1 MIDRVLESLNI
12 SWRII
17 LILSWKIVDIS
28 EELQEELENIR
39 NKYKDIIFLKSY
51 EKLEWAAKSCLKAK
65 DIMKGWEEL
74 IVMYCDQI
82 FNYNSE
88 DFLNYARDNRY
99 DWLISTYKN
108 DEPKDDF
115 LICDEQ
121 KNLIQLVPKK
131 VVSDIATVWMYYWRD
146 NKLFFE
152 WMKSMIS
159 KNIKFNNEYY
169 VWPIFNENVT
179 KWYKVSY
186 FDINVHQVW
195 NPEDYEKYIQYLN
208 KK

>member
-12 SWRII
+12 SGRII
-17 LILSWKIVDIS
+17 LILSGKIVDIS

-51 EKLEWAAKSCLKAK
+51 EKLEGAAKSCLKAK
-65 DIMKGWEEL
+65 DIMKGGEEL

-99 DWLISTYKN
+99 DGLISTYKN

-131 VVSDIATVWMYYWRD
+131 VVSDIATVGMYYWRD

-152 WMKSMIS
+152 GMKSMIS

-169 VWPIFNENVT
+169 VGPIFNENVT
-179 KWYKVSY
+179 KGYKVSY
-186 FDINVHQVW
+186 FDINVHQVG